1 MSRTIGRK
9 VSATSVAV
17 LALAL
22 GGCQVLGIGG
32 PRMARAPADAD
43 SALIANF
50 GSEQLELGRTALK
63 EGRTVA
69 AIDAFMIAK
78 SFEREAPA
86 AYNGLAVAYSRL
98 GREDLAERFFQE
110 AVARAPD
117 DTRFRANL
125 ATFYVRHGIPR
136 STQPVLAIAP
146 VEPLVAP
153 APELAAAPVQVD
165 PVRIDPVAAVDAKSK
180 VSARTPSSGFR
191 RISRHEVK
199 IVGNTRRVIVEVG
212 GATTPARVGT
222 VKLAATGA
230 RTPLR
235 KARPAYPVR
244 VTLDD

>member
-1 MSRTIGRK
+1 MSRSIGRK
-9 VSATSVAV
+9 VSAASVAV
-17 LALAL
+17 MALAL
-22 GGCQVLGIGG
+22 GGCQILGIGG

-43 SALIANF
+43 AALIASF
-50 GSEQLELGRTALK
+50 GSDQLEAGRTALK

-110 AVARAPD
+110 AIARAPD

-136 STQPVLAIAP
+136 ATQPALAIAE
-146 VEPLVAP
+146 VEPVVGPVPL
-153 APELAAAPVQVD
+153 LAEAAPV
-165 PVRIDPVAAVDAKSK
+165 RIERAASVEPASK
-180 VSARTPSSGFR
+180 VSARAPSSGLR

-199 IVGNTRRVIVEVG
+199 IVGGTRRVIVEVG

-222 VKLAATGA
+222 RQLASAGA

-235 KARPAYPVR
+235 QARPAYPVR
-244 VTLDD
+244 VALDD

>member
-1 MSRTIGRK
+1 MSRSIGRK
-9 VSATSVAV
+9 ASAASVAV
-17 LALAL
+17 MALAL

-43 SALIANF
+43 PALIANF

-69 AIDAFMIAK
+69 AIEAFMIAK

-125 ATFYVRHGIPR
+125 ANFYVRHGIPR
-136 STQPVLAIAP
+136 STQPALAIAP

-153 APELAAAPVQVD
+153 APELAAAPVQA
-165 PVRIDPVAAVDAKSK
+165 DPVAAVDAKSK
-180 VSARTPSSGFR
+180 VSARTPSSGLR

-199 IVGNTRRVIVEVG
+199 IVGDTRRVIVEVG

>member
-1 MSRTIGRK
+1 
-9 VSATSVAV
+9 
-17 LALAL
+17 
-22 GGCQVLGIGG
+22 
-32 PRMARAPADAD
+32 MARAPADAD
-43 SALIANF
+43 STLIANF

-63 EGRTVA
+63 EGHTVA

-136 STQPVLAIAP
+136 STQPALAIAE
-146 VEPLVAP
+146 VEPVVAP
-153 APELAAAPVQVD
+153 APQVAAAPVQVGS
-165 PVRIDPVAAVDAKSK
+165 VRIDPVAAVDAKSK
-180 VSARTPSSGFR
+180 VSARTPSSGLR

-222 VKLAATGA
+222 VKLAATGS
-230 RTPLR
+230 RTPL
-235 KARPAYPVR
+235 KQARPAYPVR

>member
-1 MSRTIGRK
+1 MVRSIGRK
-9 VSATSVAV
+9 ASTASIAV
-17 LALAL
+17 MALAL

-32 PRMARAPADAD
+32 PRLARAPADAD
-43 SALIANF
+43 ASLIASF
-50 GSEQLELGRTALK
+50 GSDQLEVGRTALK

-136 STQPVLAIAP
+136 STQPALAIAQ
-146 VEPLVAP
+146 VEPVVAP
-153 APELAAAPVQVD
+153 APEVAAAPVQV
-165 PVRIDPVAAVDAKSK
+165 DPVAAVDAKSK
-180 VSARTPSSGFR
+180 VSARTPSSGLR

-199 IVGNTRRVIVEVG
+199 IVGNIRRVIVEVG

-222 VKLAATGA
+222 VKLAATGS

-235 KARPAYPVR
+235 QARPAYPVR

>member
-1 MSRTIGRK
+1 
-9 VSATSVAV
+9 
-17 LALAL
+17 
-22 GGCQVLGIGG
+22 
-32 PRMARAPADAD
+32 MARAPADAD
-43 SALIANF
+43 ASLIANF

-63 EGRTVA
+63 EGHTVA

-125 ATFYVRHGIPR
+125 ATFYGRHGIPR
-136 STQPVLAIAP
+136 STQPALAIAQ
-146 VEPLVAP
+146 VEPVVAP
-153 APELAAAPVQVD
+153 APEVAAAPMQVD
-165 PVRIDPVAAVDAKSK
+165 PVATVDAKSK
-180 VSARTPSSGFR
+180 VSARTPSSGLR

-212 GATTPARVGT
+212 GATTQARVGT
-222 VKLAATGA
+222 VKLAATGS
-230 RTPLR
+230 RTPL
-235 KARPAYPVR
+235 KQARPAYPVR